1 MAFEKKTW
9 KDRITEYPTRRVLTK
24 SDGTKETV
32 TVSRSEG
39 TVSQEGDAFSAEN
52 MNDLESRIATA
63 AESIGT
69 FIGGGYYSSGMGTS
83 ITVTNS
89 AINSASIID
98 VYYNED
104 FKEAIADAGV
114 SYSQTDGQL
123 VITFGNEL
131 PYPSIVQIINNI
143 RVVNV

>member
-52 MNDLESRIATA
+52 MNDLESRIATV
-63 AESIGT
+63 AEGIGT
-69 FIGGGYYSSGMGTS
+69 FIGDVYYSSGMGTS
-83 ITVTNS
+83 ITVKNS
-89 AINSASIID
+89 AINSTSIID